1 MTAAERGVLLLCAS
15 LDSADRPLTMAQ
27 FRELSLRAQAMGRP
41 EGDLSAELTQK
52 DVERLGYEPEEAAR
66 IVSLLSRE
74 RALERYLAEAE
85 KHGVVPLTRITAAYP
100 PQLAEKIGVSCPPVL
115 FAQGDL
121 LLLRRRSIALV
132 GSRALLEP
140 GRQFA
145 RRVGALAAREGY
157 VLVSGGAAGAD
168 TEAQEAC
175 LAAGGSVIV
184 CTPGPL
190 TGLPTRER
198 VLYLSESG
206 WTLPFSAVRALSR
219 NRLIHAMGE
228 KTLVAQT
235 GFGSGGTWNGT
246 LENLRHGWSP
256 VFVHADGSEGA
267 SALIARGA
275 EPVRELH
282 TLEALCAAQL
292 RFCEAIRFP
301 EKHPKEE
308 RI

>member
-1 MTAAERGVLLLCAS
+1 MSR
-15 LDSADRPLTMAQ
+15 RK
-27 FRELSLRAQAMGRP
+27 LRASSRCC
-41 EGDLSAELTQK
+41 
-52 DVERLGYEPEEAAR
+52 
-66 IVSLLSRE
+66 SRE

-100 PQLAEKIGVSCPPVL
+100 PQLAEKFGVSCPPVL
-115 FAQGDL
+115 FARGDL

-190 TGLPTRER
+190 TGLPTR
-198 VLYLSESG
+198 
-206 WTLPFSAVRALSR
+206 ARALS
-219 NRLIHAMGE
+219 
-228 KTLVAQT
+228 
-235 GFGSGGTWNGT
+235 F
-246 LENLRHGWSP
+246 
-256 VFVHADGSEGA
+256 
-267 SALIARGA
+267 
-275 EPVRELH
+275 
-282 TLEALCAAQL
+282 
-292 RFCEAIRFP
+292 
-301 EKHPKEE
+301 
-308 RI
+308 

>member
-1 MTAAERGVLLLCAS
+1 M
-15 LDSADRPLTMAQ
+15 
-27 FRELSLRAQAMGRP
+27 F
-41 EGDLSAELTQK
+41 
-52 DVERLGYEPEEAAR
+52 
-66 IVSLLSRE
+66 
-74 RALERYLAEAE
+74 
-85 KHGVVPLTRITAAYP
+85 
-100 PQLAEKIGVSCPPVL
+100 
-115 FAQGDL
+115 F
-121 LLLRRRSIALV
+121 
-132 GSRALLEP
+132 
-140 GRQFA
+140 
-145 RRVGALAAREGY
+145 
-157 VLVSGGAAGAD
+157 VSGGAAGAD

-292 RFCEAIRFP
+292 RFCEAIHFP

>member
-15 LDSADRPLTMAQ
+15 LGSADRPLTMAQ
-27 FRELSLRAQAMGRP
+27 FRELSLRAQALGRP
-41 EGDLSAELTQK
+41 ESELSADMAQK
-52 DVERLGYEPEEAAR
+52 DVERLGYDAEEAER

-74 RALERYLAEAE
+74 RALERCLSEAE

-100 PQLAEKIGVSCPPVL
+100 PQLAEKFGVSCPPVL
-115 FAQGDL
+115 FAKGDL
-121 LLLRRRSIALV
+121 LLLRRKCIALV

-145 RRVGALAAREGY
+145 RRAGTLAAAEGF

-190 TGLPTRER
+190 TCLPVQER

-206 WTLPFSAVRALSR
+206 WTLPFSAARALSR

-267 SALIARGA
+267 SALISRGA
-275 EPVRELH
+275 EPVRELRS
-282 TLEALCAAQL
+282 LDALCTSQL
-292 RFCEAIRFP
+292 RFCEAVRFP
-301 EKHPKEE
+301 ERCSEE
-308 RI
+308 EQL